1 MSKIFLKSEPSQEK
15 FFNIYQIG
23 IVKRKPYLINSKSY
37 IKSIYLPILSINNI
51 HCLYYILLFLLYSDM
66 RVDHIAI
73 AVNDAD
79 RALENYKKIL
89 KIDNIDVE
97 EVPNEKVKVV
107 MLNLEDTRLE
117 LIEPLEDTSPI
128 SKFLKERGEG
138 IHHIAITADE
148 IENDVNQAK
157 ANGMRFLGELR
168 TGSYGRKITFIH
180 PKSLNGVLVEFCQAP
195 PH

>member
-1 MSKIFLKSEPSQEK
+1 
-15 FFNIYQIG
+15 
-23 IVKRKPYLINSKSY
+23 
-37 IKSIYLPILSINNI
+37 
-51 HCLYYILLFLLYSDM
+51 M

-79 RALENYKKIL
+79 TALENYKKIL
-89 KIDNIDVE
+89 KIDKIDVE

-148 IENDVNQAK
+148 IENDVNHAK
-157 ANGMRFLGELR
+157 EGGMRFLGELR

-195 PH
+195 PP

>member
-1 MSKIFLKSEPSQEK
+1 
-15 FFNIYQIG
+15 
-23 IVKRKPYLINSKSY
+23 
-37 IKSIYLPILSINNI
+37 
-51 HCLYYILLFLLYSDM
+51 M

-89 KIDNIDVE
+89 KIDKVDVE

-148 IENDVNQAK
+148 IENDVTHAK
-157 ANGMRFLGELR
+157 ENGMRFLGELR

-195 PH
+195 TH